1 MSKNNA
7 VDREETI
14 KSRLTDSQNVGPGGQ
29 KNFGANGPAR
39 LRAAVKP
46 KDMKGALRRLWIMTG
61 KSRRGLGWIL
71 LFSAL
76 ASMSAILSPFLI
88 GKVVDRIDSG
98 DPLAFVLVLLAG
110 VYVCDWFS
118 RFMQQYLM
126 AGLGQRV
133 VAHIRKQLFEKMKQ
147 LPLSYF
153 DTNTHGDLMSR
164 LTNDVD
170 NISTTISDSLTQ
182 LLMLGFTIV
191 GVLSIMLSLNIVLT
205 LISLLSVV
213 LVFLLT
219 KSITG
224 QTRKMFKKQQ
234 QFLGRM
240 NGEIEEGI
248 SGLAM
253 VKAYGREDAM
263 YERFQRENEELR
275 KVGTM
280 ALIWSGFLMPL
291 MNVINNLSFLSV
303 ATVSGLMAAKGM
315 IPLSIVSSFVLYS
328 RQLSRPFSDIAN
340 IYNMFQTAVAG
351 AERIFE
357 VFDEETEP
365 ADAEDAVEFYAEDES
380 GIANIPDIEI
390 SNRKTRKK
398 DFRGD
403 ISFRNVSFGY
413 NPDHLILKDLNLEVK
428 AGTKVAIVGETGA
441 GKTTIINL
449 LPRFYDIQQGE
460 ILLDGIDIRQYR
472 RRDLRSAFGIV
483 LQDTA
488 LFHVSVLD
496 NIRYGHTDATRQ
508 QVEQAARMAGA
519 HEMICRLPEGYDTI
533 LGDGGSVLSQGER
546 QLITIARAILADAPI
561 LILDEATSSVDTV
574 TEQKIRRAMLAMTEG
589 RTSFIIAHRLS
600 TIRDSNVIILLDHG
614 EIVEMGTHEELMK
627 LNGRYAGLYQTQIG
641 VG

>member
-1 MSKNNA
+1 MAEKNMPPQMGRTLGA
-7 VDREETI
+7 GGAG
-14 KSRLTDSQNVGPGGQ
+14 RLQ
-29 KNFGANGPAR
+29 
-39 LRAAVKP
+39 AAVKP
-46 KDMKGALRRLWIMTG
+46 KNMKGTLRRLWDMTG
-61 KSRRGLGWIL
+61 SSRKGLGWIL
-71 LFSAL
+71 LLSGL
-76 ASMSAILSPFLI
+76 ASLSAVLSPYLI
-88 GKVVDRIDSG
+88 GKAIDRIDSG
-98 DPLAFVLVLLAG
+98 NMGIYILLLLTG

-133 VAHIRKQLFEKMKQ
+133 VVHIRKLLFDKMKQ

-153 DTNTHGDLMSR
+153 DRNSHGDLMSR

-191 GVLSIMLSLNIVLT
+191 GVLSIMLYMNVLLT
-205 LISLLSVV
+205 VIALLSVV

-219 KSITG
+219 RAITG
-224 QTRKMFKKQQ
+224 QTRKMFRKQQ
-234 QFLGRM
+234 EYLGRL

-253 VKAYGREDAM
+253 VKAYGREEAM
-263 YERFQRENEELR
+263 YRRFEEQNEGLR
-275 KVGTM
+275 RVGTM
-280 ALIWSGFLMPL
+280 ALIWSGILMPL

-315 IPLSIVSSFVLYS
+315 IQLGVVSSFVLYS

-351 AERIFE
+351 AERIF
-357 VFDEETEP
+357 VIFDEASEP
-365 ADAEDAVEFYAEDES
+365 EDDEDAVPCEKFE
-380 GIANIPDIEI
+380 GNL
-390 SNRKTRKK
+390 
-398 DFRGD
+398 
-403 ISFRNVSFGY
+403 SFRNVSFGY
-413 NPDHLILKDLNLEVK
+413 DERHLVLEDLNLDVK

-449 LPRFYDIQQGE
+449 LPRFYDVGE
-460 ILLDGIDIRQYR
+460 GQILLDGKDIRAYR

-488 LFHVSVLD
+488 LFHVSVME
-496 NIRYGHTDATRQ
+496 NICYGHPEAGRDEA
-508 QVEQAARMAGA
+508 EAAAKAAGA
-519 HEMICRLPEGYDTI
+519 HEMICRLPNGYDTI

-574 TEQKIRRAMLAMTEG
+574 TEQKIRRAMLKMTEG

-600 TIRDSNVIILLDHG
+600 TIRDSDIIIHLEHG
-614 EIVEMGTHEELMK
+614 KITEMGSHEELMAK
-627 LNGRYAGLYQTQIG
+627 NGQYAGLYRTQTG
-641 VG
+641 

>member
-1 MSKNNA
+1 MAEKGQHPQMG
-7 VDREETI
+7 R
-14 KSRLTDSQNVGPGGQ
+14 PG
-29 KNFGANGPAR
+29 FGAGAAGR
-39 LRAAVKP
+39 LQAAVKP
-46 KDMKGALRRLWIMTG
+46 KNMKGTLRRLWDLTG
-61 KSRRGLGWIL
+61 SSRKGLGWIL
-71 LFSAL
+71 LFSAM
-76 ASMSAILSPFLI
+76 ASLSAILSPFLI
-88 GKVVDRIDSG
+88 GKTIDRIDSG
-98 DPLAFVLVLLAG
+98 NMAVYVLLLLAG

-133 VAHIRKQLFEKMKQ
+133 VAHIRKVLFEKMKK

-153 DTNTHGDLMSR
+153 DKNSHGDLMSR

-191 GVLSIMLSLNIVLT
+191 GVLSIMLYLNVILT
-205 LISLLSVV
+205 LISLVSVF

-219 KSITG
+219 KAITG
-224 QTRKMFKKQQ
+224 QTRKMFRRQQ
-234 QFLGRM
+234 EFLGRM

-253 VKAYGREDAM
+253 VKAYGREEAM
-263 YERFQRENEELR
+263 YQRFEKENEELR
-275 KVGTM
+275 RVGTM

-303 ATVSGLMAAKGM
+303 ATVSGLMAAKGL
-315 IPLSIVSSFVLYS
+315 IPLSVVSSFVLYS

-351 AERIFE
+351 AERIF
-357 VFDEETEP
+357 VIFDEEEEP
-365 ADAEDAVEFYAEDES
+365 ADDADAEPCHQLE
-380 GIANIPDIEI
+380 GN
-390 SNRKTRKK
+390 
-398 DFRGD
+398 

-413 NPDHLILKDLNLEVK
+413 DPEHLVLDGLNLDVK

-449 LPRFYDIQQGE
+449 LPRFYDVVDGS
-460 ILLDGIDIRQYR
+460 ILLDGKELRSYR

-488 LFHVSVLD
+488 LFHMSVTE
-496 NIRYGHTDATRQ
+496 NIRYGHPEASR
-508 QVEQAARMAGA
+508 EQAEAAAKAAGA
-519 HEMICRLPEGYDTI
+519 HEMICRLPQGYDTI
-533 LGDGGSVLSQGER
+533 LGDGGNVLSQGER

-600 TIRDSNVIILLDHG
+600 TIRDSNIIILLDHG
-614 EIVEMGTHEELMK
+614 KIAEMGTHEELMAK
-627 LNGRYAGLYQTQIG
+627 NGKYAGLYRTQTG
-641 VG
+641 

>member
-1 MSKNNA
+1 MSDNRQTSKMGNTH
-7 VDREETI
+7 VETSASG
-14 KSRLTDSQNVGPGGQ
+14 KQPPQMGRPG
-29 KNFGANGPAR
+29 FGAGAAGR
-39 LRAAVKP
+39 LQAAVKP
-46 KDMKGALRRLWIMTG
+46 KNMKGTLRRLWDLTG
-61 KSRRGLGWIL
+61 SSKKGLGWIL
-71 LFSAL
+71 LFSGF
-76 ASMSAILSPFLI
+76 ASLSAILSPFLI
-88 GKVVDRIDSG
+88 GRAIDRIDSG
-98 DPLAFVLVLLAG
+98 NKAVYVLALLAG
-110 VYVCDWFS
+110 VYVCDWFC

-133 VAHIRKQLFEKMKQ
+133 VAHIRKVLFEKMKK

-153 DTNTHGDLMSR
+153 DKNTHGDLMSR

-191 GVLSIMLSLNIVLT
+191 GVLSIMLYLNVVLT
-205 LISLLSVV
+205 LISLVSVF

-219 KSITG
+219 KAITG
-224 QTRKMFKKQQ
+224 QTRKMFRKQQ
-234 QFLGRM
+234 EFLGRM

-253 VKAYGREDAM
+253 VKAYGREEAM
-263 YERFQRENEELR
+263 YQRFEKENEELR
-275 KVGTM
+275 RVGTM

-303 ATVSGLMAAKGM
+303 ATVSGVMAAKGL
-315 IPLSIVSSFVLYS
+315 IPLSVVSSFVLYS

-340 IYNMFQTAVAG
+340 IYNTFQTAVAG
-351 AERIFE
+351 AERIF
-357 VFDEETEP
+357 VIFDEESEP
-365 ADAEDAVEFYAEDES
+365 ADEADAKECVAFE
-380 GIANIPDIEI
+380 GNITFQD
-390 SNRKTRKK
+390 
-398 DFRGD
+398 
-403 ISFRNVSFGY
+403 VSFGY
-413 NPDHLILKDLNLEVK
+413 DEEHLVLDGLNLDVK

-449 LPRFYDIQQGE
+449 LPRFYDVVKGS
-460 ILLDGIDIRQYR
+460 ILLDGKDIRSYR

-488 LFHVSVLD
+488 LFHVSVLE
-496 NIRYGHTDATRQ
+496 NICYGHPKASR
-508 QVEQAARMAGA
+508 EQAEEAAKAAGA
-519 HEMICRLPEGYDTI
+519 HEMICRLPQGYDTV
-533 LGDGGSVLSQGER
+533 LGDGGNVLSQGER

-600 TIRDSNVIILLDHG
+600 TIRDSNVIILLDRG
-614 EIVEMGTHEELMK
+614 KIIEMGTHEELMVK
-627 LNGRYAGLYQTQIG
+627 NGHYAGLYRTQTG
-641 VG
+641 ERS